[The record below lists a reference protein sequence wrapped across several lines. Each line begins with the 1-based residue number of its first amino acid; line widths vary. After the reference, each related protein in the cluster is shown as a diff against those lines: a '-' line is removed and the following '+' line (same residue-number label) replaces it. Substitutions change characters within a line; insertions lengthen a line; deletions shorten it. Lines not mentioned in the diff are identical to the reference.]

1 MTSSV
6 LNMRLGAILQLLRNR
21 NDLVFSILI
30 VTVVFMMIL
39 PVPPEIMDAL
49 IAVNMCASITL
60 LMVSMYV
67 SSPLSF
73 SSFPSV
79 LLITTLF
86 RLSISVSTTR
96 MILLHADAGH
106 IIETFGNFVVTGNL
120 VVGLVVFIILTIVQF
135 VVITKGAERVAE
147 VAARFSL
154 DAMPGK
160 QMAIDGDMRAGSI
173 DSAEA
178 KRRRSNVEKESQ
190 LYGAMDGA
198 MKFVKGDAIAGILIV
213 VVNLLGGM
221 IIGISQK
228 GMSFSESGARYAV
241 LSIGDGLVAQIPAL
255 LIAITAG
262 LIVTRVSGTG
272 SKSSN
277 VGADISAQ
285 ISAQPRALLIGA
297 IVMLGFALVPGMP
310 SIVFIILGVVIGGL
324 GFIFLRKA
332 KLQAGLAESEAGMEL
347 AESKGIWTGTGS
359 AGGVPFTVPLRVMLA
374 PSFYHSFDHDH
385 IVLAF
390 ENECRKI
397 NGDIGIPLPNTVV
410 MQSELLQEG
419 AYCIQINEVTAGFGV
434 VLSGRCLVQ
443 ARPEEL
449 DRREVVFERG
459 ELNFGK
465 NPSLWIR
472 PETRDVLKEQGL
484 EVLEP
489 LDVVIRHF
497 GLCVR
502 RNAGDFLGVHETS
515 SILAALED
523 KMPGLVKEVQRVLPV
538 SKANEILKRLVSEDI
553 TIRNIKMIMEALV
566 EWGQKEKDTVLLT
579 EYIRSSQRNYISDRY
594 SDSKNVLHTYMLAP
608 DMEDIIRNAIRQT
621 SAGSYLAL
629 DPDMSKN
636 IMQQI
641 EAVLLHETRT
651 TDSVPPVL
659 LTSMDV
665 RRYVKKMIEPEFPDQ
680 IVLSFQELTQNV
692 KIHTMGRIKI

>member
-1 MTSSV
+1 M
-6 LNMRLGAILQLLRNR
+6 QFLRNR

-30 VTVVFMMIL
+30 VVVVFMMIL
-39 PVPPEIMDAL
+39 PVPPEVMDAL

-96 MILLHADAGH
+96 MILLHADAGN
-106 IIETFGNFVVTGNL
+106 IIETFGNFVVAGNL

-160 QMAIDGDMRAGSI
+160 QMAIDGDVRAGSI

-221 IIGISQK
+221 IIGVSQK

-262 LIVTRVSGTG
+262 LIVTRVSGASG
-272 SKSSN
+272 KSSN

-285 ISAQPRALLIGA
+285 ISAQPRALLIGST
-297 IVMLGFALVPGMP
+297 VMLGFALVPGMP
-310 SIVFIILGVVIGGL
+310 SIVFSMLGVIIGGL

-332 KLQAGLAESEAGMEL
+332 KIQAGLAENEADMEL
-347 AESKGIWTGTGS
+347 TESKGIWTGAGS
-359 AGGVPFTVPLRVMLA
+359 AGGVSFMIPLQVILA
-374 PSFYHSFDHDH
+374 PSFYLSFDRNRL
-385 IVLAF
+385 VQAF

-397 NGDIGIPLPNTVV
+397 NGDIGIPLPSVMV
-410 MQSELLQEG
+410 MQSESLPMG
-419 AYCIQINEVTAGFGV
+419 AYRIQLNEVMAGSGA
-434 VLSGRCLVQ
+434 VLMDRFLVQ
-443 ARPEEL
+443 AQPEEL
-449 DRREVVFERG
+449 DQMDVAFEMG
-459 ELNFGK
+459 EPNFGK
-465 NPSLWIR
+465 KSSLWIR
-472 PETRDVLKEQGL
+472 PETRIILKEQGR
-484 EVLEP
+484 EILEP
-489 LDVVIRHF
+489 LDVVVRHL
-497 GLCVR
+497 GLCIR

-515 SILAALED
+515 SILASLED
-523 KMPGLVKEVQRVLPV
+523 RMPGLVKEVQRVLPV
-538 SKANEILKRLVSEDI
+538 FKTNEILKRLVSEDI
-553 TIRNIKMIMEALV
+553 SIRNIKMIMEALV

-594 SDSKNVLHTYMLAP
+594 SDTQSVLYTYMLAP
-608 DMEDIIRNAIRQT
+608 DVEDLIRNAIRQT

-629 DPDMSKN
+629 DPAISKN
-636 IMQQI
+636 IIQKI
-641 EAVLLHETRT
+641 ESVLGHKTSILVHKTRT
-651 TDSVPPVL
+651 VDSGFPVI

-680 IVLSFQELTQNV
+680 IVLSFQELTQNI
-692 KIHTMGRIKI
+692 KIHTLGRIGI